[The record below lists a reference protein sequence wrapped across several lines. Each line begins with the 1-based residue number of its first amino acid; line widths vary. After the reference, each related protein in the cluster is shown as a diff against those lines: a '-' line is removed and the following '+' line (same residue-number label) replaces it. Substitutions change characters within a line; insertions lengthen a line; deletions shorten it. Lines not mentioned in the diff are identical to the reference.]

1 MTDLVS
7 YTYEDGVAV
16 IQMDDGKANV
26 LSPDMLGQLEAAF
39 DKAQTDEA
47 VVILTGRAVE
57 DGGIFSGGY
66 DLKIMMSGPEAAVNL
81 TCQGSR
87 FALRILKHP
96 FPVIAAA
103 GGHAIAMG
111 AFTLLACDY
120 RIGGDTGT
128 KTGLN
133 ETQIGMTMHHFGIEL
148 AREFIPK
155 NYLNRSMI
163 NGEIFGPEHAK
174 QAGYYDVLAP
184 KETVMDTAKASAK
197 MMTMLNMR
205 AFKGT
210 KLKSRKDLIAKLE
223 WAIDTDSKMSVLE

>member
-7 YTYEDGVAV
+7 YTCEDGVAT

-26 LSPDMLGQLEAAF
+26 LSPDMLNQLEAAF
-39 DKAQTDEA
+39 DKAEADGA
-47 VVILTGRAVE
+47 VVVLTGRE
-57 DGGIFSGGY
+57 GGVFSGGF
-66 DLKIMMSGPEAAVNL
+66 DLSVMMSGPEAAVAL

-96 FPVIAAA
+96 FPVIAVT

-120 RIGGDTGT
+120 RIGANEGT

-148 AREFIPK
+148 AREFVPK

-163 NGEIFGPEHAK
+163 NGEIFSPEDA
-174 QAGYYDVLAP
+174 QAAGYYDILAD
-184 KETVMDTAKASAK
+184 KDAVMATAQASAK

-210 KLKSRKDLIAKLE
+210 KLKSRESLIEKLE
-223 WAIDTDSKMSVLE
+223 WAIDVDSKMSVLE